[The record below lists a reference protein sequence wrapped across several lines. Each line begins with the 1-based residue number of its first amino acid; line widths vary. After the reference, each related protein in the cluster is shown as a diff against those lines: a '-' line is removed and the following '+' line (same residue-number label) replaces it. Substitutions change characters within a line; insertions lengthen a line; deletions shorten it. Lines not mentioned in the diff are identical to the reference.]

1 MRAVI
6 QRVRRA
12 SVSVEGRV
20 SGSIE
25 GGLLVL
31 VAVAPDDDLGSV
43 EWLSEKLVHLRIFA
57 DEEGKMNRSVI
68 DLGLGVLVVSQ
79 FTLYG
84 DCRRGRR
91 PAFTGAAPPEVARPL
106 VDRLS
111 EALSEKGVV
120 SVGRGIFGAHMEVS
134 LVNDGPVTLILD
146 RP

>member
-12 SVSVEGRV
+12 IVTVEGRV
-20 SGSIE
+20 SGAIE

-57 DEEGKMNRSVI
+57 DDEGKMNRSVL

-120 SVGRGIFGAHMEVS
+120 SVGRGVFGAHMEVS

-146 RP
+146 SP